1 MKPVLSGYWQTWN
14 LPGRARV
21 PLTSVPAMYTEV
33 ILAFVAPDAQGV
45 CRWAGPDIPTRNCV
59 RTLQNRGQKV
69 LVSVGGGGV
78 TVTLDTPAKVRR
90 FADSLYE
97 ICRDLGLD
105 GVDIDVEDGMM
116 VSGNPWNPTGT
127 VKGVIDGIDA
137 VMHSFPRGFMLTM
150 APETLNLVGAIAR
163 YGGHWGNYMPI
174 ILHFGNRI
182 TRIHM
187 QYYNS
192 GSMFGL
198 GFRPYESGTVDFI
211 VYLTEAV
218 IRGFR
223 IADTGVYYPGLPPNK
238 VSVGLPATPR
248 AAYNGF
254 LTNTQINEAFRRL
267 TTGFRGDF
275 EICQCPYSCLGGLM
289 TWSVQWDATNEYNFA
304 RNAQQNVLP
313 MLRR

>member
-1 MKPVLSGYWQTWN
+1 MPSG
-14 LPGRARV
+14 
-21 PLTSVPAMYTEV
+21 
-33 ILAFVAPDAQGV
+33 
-45 CRWAGPDIPTRNCV
+45 GPDIPTRACV

-78 TVTLDTPAKVRR
+78 TVTLDTPARVRR
-90 FADSLYE
+90 FADSLYA

-105 GVDIDVEDGMM
+105 GVDIDVEDGML
-116 VSGNPWNPTGT
+116 VTGNPWNPTGT

-182 TRIHM
+182 TRVHM

-198 GFRPYESGTVDFI
+198 GFRPFESGTVDFV
-211 VYLTEAV
+211 VYLTEAIV
-218 IRGFR
+218 RGFR
-223 IADTGVYYPGLPPNK
+223 IADTGVHYPGLPANK
-238 VSVGLPATPR
+238 VSVGLPATTR

-254 LTNTQINEAFRRL
+254 LTNAQINEAFRRL
-267 TTGFRGDF
+267 TTGFRGEF
-275 EICQCPYSCLGGLM
+275 ELCQTPYNCLGGLM
-289 TWSVQWDATNEYNFA
+289 TWSVQWDATNNYNFA
-304 RNAQQNVLP
+304 RNAQQNALP